1 MGWSD
6 SMAGAVGLLGRVDC
20 ISGKGEI
27 LSLTV
32 EPLPVLTIGMVS
44 PYRSSFLVSESLDAW
59 LF

>member
-1 MGWSD
+1 
-6 SMAGAVGLLGRVDC
+6 MAAMAALKVEHLKVLM
-20 ISGKGEI
+20 
-27 LSLTV
+27 V

>member
-1 MGWSD
+1 
-6 SMAGAVGLLGRVDC
+6 MAGAVGLLGRVDC